1 MLAIVSVCY
10 HGVCKYAIPMTG
22 INPIFYIITLI
33 MSVVI
38 HEIAHGYA
46 ALRYGDHTA
55 EYQGRLTLNP
65 LKHLDLYGSIILP
78 LLLVL
83 SHAPFMIGWAK
94 PVPYNPNNFR
104 PEERRMGSIWVA
116 SAGILAN
123 IAIAFFM
130 SVFIRLAV
138 ALPTISDSVIPLA
151 GVVVM
156 VNIVLAFFNLIPI
169 PPLDGS
175 KILFGFIGYKSMRLE
190 RFMEK
195 YSFLFLLFFIFVLW
209 RFITPI
215 IELIFGLLTGIS

>member
-1 MLAIVSVCY
+1 
-10 HGVCKYAIPMTG
+10 
-22 INPIFYIITLI
+22 

-83 SHAPFMIGWAK
+83 THAPFLIGWAK
-94 PVPYNPNNFR
+94 PVPYNPENFR
-104 PEERRMGSIWVA
+104 PEQRRLASIWVA
-116 SAGILAN
+116 SAGILSN
-123 IAIAFFM
+123 LAIAVFF
-130 SVFIRLAV
+130 SVVIRLTV
-138 ALPTISDSVIPLA
+138 AIPAIPDQIIPLA
-151 GVVVM
+151 SVIVLL
-156 VNIVLAFFNLIPI
+156 NIVLAIFNLMPF

-175 KILFGFIGYKSMRLE
+175 KILFGILGYKSMKLE

-195 YSFLFLLFFIFVLW
+195 YSFIFLIFFIFFLW
-209 RFITPI
+209 RYITPVI
-215 IELIFGLLTGIS
+215 DMVFRLLTGLS